1 MLIKITDK
9 CSMGCTHCLSDCKP
23 DGKHMSFETFK
34 KVITFH
40 FDRAGN
46 SPILI
51 SGGEP
56 TEHPEFEKFIGYLLT
71 YKLLSEAS
79 KLTKL
84 PPITVTTN
92 GRWLVSN
99 MNFVKYLEN
108 ASHTCN
114 EIMFQVV
121 IDDRYY
127 PTHVDEE
134 VLSSSKMIVVCHEVP
149 AIYPQGRALQNNIPT
164 NRKSSNCFNVRAI
177 TKQLKPS
184 ALREIVEMQNLRGH
198 MCTPHI
204 DIDGN
209 IKLGE
214 SRLCP
219 VCSNIHKT
227 DEEII
232 NDIMNFQCHQCDFIN
247 NNLPPLYKQFVE

>member
-134 VLSSSKMIVVCHEVP
+134 VLSSSKMIVVFS
-149 AIYPQGRALQNNIPT
+149 LFT
-164 NRKSSNCFNVRAI
+164 KSISELINL
-177 TKQLKPS
+177 TESPPKSLS
-184 ALREIVEMQNLRGH
+184 ATVATELFVI
-198 MCTPHI
+198 I
-204 DIDGN
+204 AYSF
-209 IKLGE
+209 KA
-214 SRLCP
+214 
-219 VCSNIHKT
+219 KT
-227 DEEII
+227 L
-232 NDIMNFQCHQCDFIN
+232 F
-247 NNLPPLYKQFVE
+247 